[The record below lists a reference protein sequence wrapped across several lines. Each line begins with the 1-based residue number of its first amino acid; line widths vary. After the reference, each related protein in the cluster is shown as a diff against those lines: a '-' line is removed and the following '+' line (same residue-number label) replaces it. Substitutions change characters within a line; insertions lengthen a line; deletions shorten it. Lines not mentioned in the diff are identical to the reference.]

1 MFFASK
7 ESQMMSQRTG
17 WFDNDTAIIHLWM
30 IKGTTRI
37 AAPAGHVVVVSA
49 RCCQNVERSK
59 SLTVHVW
66 MQQAHV
72 EN

>member
-1 MFFASK
+1 L
-7 ESQMMSQRTG
+7 QRTG

-37 AAPAGHVVVVSA
+37 AAAGHVVVSA

-66 MQQAHV
+66 MQQV
-72 EN
+72 STR

>member
-30 IKGTTRI
+30 IKGTI
-37 AAPAGHVVVVSA
+37 AAAPAGHVVVVVVVVSA
-49 RCCQNVERSK
+49 RCCQNVEKKQVTHCAR
-59 SLTVHVW
+59 LDATTR
-66 MQQAHV
+66 
-72 EN
+72 